1 MHVSIHYTDER
12 ISPKSVFTLRTMS
25 NYKIGI
31 KNENSFASQFLHTKV
46 ELYKGF
52 KEYVHST
59 VAKDID
65 LA

>member
-1 MHVSIHYTDER
+1 
-12 ISPKSVFTLRTMS
+12 MS

-31 KNENSFASQFLHTKV
+31 KNRNSFASQFLHTKV